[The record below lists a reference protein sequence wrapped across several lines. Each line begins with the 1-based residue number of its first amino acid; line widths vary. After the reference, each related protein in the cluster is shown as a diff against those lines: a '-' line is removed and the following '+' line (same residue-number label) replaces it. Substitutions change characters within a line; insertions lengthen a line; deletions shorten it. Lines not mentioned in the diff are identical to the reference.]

1 MSTFETDVAQA
12 LRRVRREQ
20 GGDVPVTVVGFIR
33 PDGTIEALKGNE
45 GGLYTVDIGTSL
57 ETDRYSSA
65 ALERRAVVKAT
76 EGVMLG
82 GDFLN
87 GSANTRFLQFFD
99 QTVVPAAGTV
109 PIAVY
114 HLLANGSVH
123 LSRQIAFERG
133 IVWAISTTAATY
145 TDPGAVT
152 EVFAMVLFR

>member
-1 MSTFETDVAQA
+1 MPFETDTNQA
-12 LRRVRREQ
+12 LRRMRRDNEDAQ
-20 GGDVPVTVVGFIR
+20 ITVVGYIK
-33 PDGTIEALKGNE
+33 PDGSVEPLKGDE
-45 GGLYTVDIGTSL
+45 AGAYVQDIGTTL
-57 ETDRYSSA
+57 GTDRYSSS
-65 ALERRAVVKAT
+65 ALERRAVVKDSN
-76 EGVMLG
+76 GVMLG

-87 GSANTRFLQFFD
+87 GSGNTRFLQLFD
-99 QTVVPAAGTV
+99 RTTVPSAGAV

-123 LSRQIAFERG
+123 VARQIQFEQG